1 MKKLFVFLA
10 CGIAAIVL
18 SSCTKS
24 AWDRSYSHKSY
35 VEVGGLKWATKNV
48 GASEDNP
55 YGSLY
60 TYEQAITA
68 CPDGWRLPSRTE
80 LRMLTQNFSTAVSYD
95 GVSGKWFSGST
106 PYKEGVE
113 AVFLPYAGGH
123 MHEYDEGQ
131 YFDTI
136 GYYWSSTMDSK
147 NSCWFLYF
155 ADFSLETSCLFFSS
169 YHKFSVRCIK
179 N

>member
-55 YGSLY
+55 YLLISVLKRVVCLSRH
-60 TYEQAITA
+60 ITNFLSVA
-68 CPDGWRLPSRTE
+68 SRT
-80 LRMLTQNFSTAVSYD
+80 D
-95 GVSGKWFSGST
+95 
-106 PYKEGVE
+106 
-113 AVFLPYAGGH
+113 
-123 MHEYDEGQ
+123 
-131 YFDTI
+131 
-136 GYYWSSTMDSK
+136 
-147 NSCWFLYF
+147 
-155 ADFSLETSCLFFSS
+155 
-169 YHKFSVRCIK
+169 
-179 N
+179 